1 MKYELKIKLYV
12 YGLFIASIVGTFY
25 FNMIESINWGLLIP
39 ILIFTVISETYK
51 IKILISKSSVS
62 ISSTL
67 VLSIGTLISLGVPEA
82 IIVNIVS
89 GLISSFYPK
98 KLDNFKILYNTSAL
112 VFTVV
117 FCGIIYNFIDY
128 YLYGYELVS
137 SFMISLI
144 YISIN
149 YSLAFLLM
157 LFITKKPP
165 KEIYKNII
173 MPHINHSVIFAL
185 IGGTLGIFYVKYEL
199 IVLLYALF
207 FVFIVVLS
215 LKTNA
220 KIANKRIEE
229 LDRTLNE
236 FIKTLTTTID
246 ARDPYVFG
254 HSLQVSNYSAALATE
269 LKLNPEEIEKVKVAG
284 LLHDIGKISISESI
298 LFKDG
303 LLTDEEYGIIK
314 EHAMI
319 GENILLNITS
329 LDDVAKLI
337 GMHHERYDGKGY
349 PRGLG
354 KDEIPLN
361 AYILGVADALDA
373 LLSDRSYR
381 LGKSIEEALEEI
393 DRNKGTQFHPDVV
406 DALFRIYEKQGKSMF
421 VNSALLINNSNNSSF
436 AI

>member
-1 MKYELKIKLYV
+1 MKYELKIKIYV
-12 YGLFIASIVGTFY
+12 YGLFITSLIGTYY
-25 FNMIESINWGLLIP
+25 FSMRESINWELLIP
-39 ILIFTVISETYK
+39 ILIFTIISETYK

-67 VLSIGTLISLGVPEA
+67 VLSIGTLISLGIPEA
-82 IIVNIVS
+82 IIVNMIS

-128 YLYGYELVS
+128 YLIGYELVS
-137 SFMISLI
+137 SFIISLM
-144 YISIN
+144 YIFIN

-157 LFITKKPP
+157 FFITKKTA

-185 IGGTLGIFYVKYEL
+185 IGGTLGIFYGKYEL

-254 HSLQVSNYSAALATE
+254 HSLQVSNYSIALASE
-269 LKLNPEEIEKVKVAG
+269 LKLNAEEIEKVKVAG

-303 LLTDEEYGIIK
+303 FLTDEEYSIIK

-319 GENILLNITS
+319 GENIILNISS

-337 GMHHERYDGKGY
+337 GMHHERYDGNGY
-349 PRGLG
+349 PRGLR

-406 DALFRIYEKQGKSMF
+406 DALFRIYEKKGKSMF
-421 VNSALLINNSNNSSF
+421 VNSALLINSNINSSF
-436 AI
+436 TI